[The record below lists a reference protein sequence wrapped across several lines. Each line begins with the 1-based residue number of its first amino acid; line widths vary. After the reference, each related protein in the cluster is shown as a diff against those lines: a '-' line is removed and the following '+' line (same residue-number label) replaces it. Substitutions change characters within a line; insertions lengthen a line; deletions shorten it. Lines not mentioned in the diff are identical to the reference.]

1 MRTLHLLPVLTAGL
15 LGLTGCDFDDIRDSE
30 RFSSDFHYNHP
41 LLAGGRLS
49 VETFNGS
56 IDVSPWDQNTVDISG
71 TKYGPSQLLANDLPV
86 SIDRTGDSISIRV
99 VRPSERRNHQGARF
113 VIKVPR
119 TAVLDRLVT
128 SNGGI
133 RTIDGVG
140 PSRFKSSNGTI
151 SVQGLKGSLDAVT
164 SNGTVELF
172 DIDGDVIAHTS
183 NGRVRAERL
192 RGTLEATSSNGS
204 ITADIVRTDRA
215 VRAETSNSH
224 IDLSLPADYARDV
237 RATTSNGGITV
248 RLPSPLNARVIAR
261 TSNSR
266 ITSDFDL
273 QMRGEIGKNRV
284 DATIGSGGPLI
295 DLSTSNGGIR
305 LARR

>member
-1 MRTLHLLPVLTAGL
+1 MKTLHLLPLLAVGL
-15 LGLTGCDFDDIRDSE
+15 LSLTGCDFEDFHDSQ
-30 RFSSDFHYNHP
+30 RYTSDFHYNHP
-41 LLAGGRLS
+41 LQAGGRLQ

-56 IDVSPWDQNTVDISG
+56 IEVSPWDQATVDISG
-71 TKYGPSQLLANDLPV
+71 TKYGPSQQAADDLPV
-86 SIDRTGDSISIRV
+86 NIDRTGDSIIIRV
-99 VRPSERRNHQGARF
+99 VRPSERRNHEGARF

-119 TAVLDRLVT
+119 STVLDRLVS

-140 PSRFKSSNGTI
+140 PARFRTSNGTVN
-151 SVQGLKGSLDAVT
+151 VQGLKGSLTVQT
-164 SNGTVELF
+164 SNGGVDLF
-172 DIDGDVIAHTS
+172 DIDGDVEAHTS

-237 RATTSNGGITV
+237 RASTSNGGITL
-248 RLPSPLNARVIAR
+248 RLPQSLNARVVAR

-266 ITSDFDL
+266 ITSDFDMQL
-273 QMRGEIGKNRV
+273 RGEIAKNHV
-284 DATIGSGGPLI
+284 DAVIGTGGPLL
-295 DLSTSNGGIR
+295 DLNTSNGNIR

>member
-1 MRTLHLLPVLTAGL
+1 MRSLCFVPLLAASLA
-15 LGLTGCDFDDIRDSE
+15 LTGCDFDDLHDSV
-30 RFSSDFHYNHP
+30 RYTSDFHYSHP
-41 LLAGGRLS
+41 LSAGGRLS

-56 IDVSPWDQNTVDISG
+56 IEVTGWDQNTVDISG
-71 TKYGPSQLLANDLPV
+71 TKYGPTQDAANDLPV
-86 SIDRTGDSISIRV
+86 SIDRTAETISIRV
-99 VRPSERRNHQGARF
+99 VRPVERRNHQGARF

-119 TAVLDRLVT
+119 TAVLDRLVS

-133 RTIDGVG
+133 RTTDGAG
-140 PSRFKSSNGTI
+140 PGRFKTSNGTV
-151 SVQGLKGSLDAVT
+151 SSQNFKGSLDVVT

-172 DIDGDVIAHTS
+172 DVDGDVTAHTS

-204 ITADIVRTDRA
+204 ITADIVRTDRP

-237 RATTSNGGITV
+237 RASTSNGGITV
-248 RLPSPLNARVIAR
+248 RLPATLNARVIAR

-266 ITSDFDL
+266 ITSDFDMM
-273 QMRGEIGKNRV
+273 MRGEIGKNRV
-284 DATIGSGGPLI
+284 DAVIGNGGPVI

>member
-1 MRTLHLLPVLTAGL
+1 MRTLRLLPVLTAGL
-15 LGLTGCDFDDIRDSE
+15 LCLTACDFDDIADHE
-30 RFSSDFHYNHP
+30 RFSSDFHFSHP
-41 LLAGGRLS
+41 LQSGGRLTL
-49 VETFNGS
+49 ETFNGS
-56 IDVSPWDQNTVDISG
+56 IEVSAWDQNTVDISG
-71 TKYGPSQLLANDLPV
+71 TKYGPSQQAADDLPV
-86 SIDRTGDSISIRV
+86 SIDHTADAVNIRV
-99 VRPSERRNHQGARF
+99 VRPVERRNHQGARF

-140 PSRFKSSNGTI
+140 PGRFKTSNGTI
-151 SVQGLKGSLDAVT
+151 NVQGLKGSLDAVT
-164 SNGTVELF
+164 SNGAVELF
-172 DIDGDVIAHTS
+172 DIDGDVVAHTS

-204 ITADIVRTDRA
+204 ITADIVRTDRS
-215 VRAETSNSH
+215 VRVETSNSSV
-224 IDLSLPADYARDV
+224 DLSLPPEYARDV
-237 RATTSNGGITV
+237 RASTSNGGITV
-248 RLPSPLNARVIAR
+248 RLPATTNARVIAR

-273 QMRGEIGKNRV
+273 QLRGEIAKNRV

-295 DLSTSNGGIR
+295 DLNTSNGNIR
-305 LARR
+305 LAKR

>member
-1 MRTLHLLPVLTAGL
+1 MRTSLVLPVLAAGL
-15 LGLTGCDFDDIRDSE
+15 LALTGCDFDDLHDFE
-30 RFSSDFHYNHP
+30 RFSSDFHFNHP
-41 LLAGGRLS
+41 LQAGGRVT
-49 VETFNGS
+49 VESFNGS
-56 IDVSPWDQNTVDISG
+56 IEVTPWDQNTVDISG
-71 TKYGPSQLLANDLPV
+71 TKYGPSQAAANDLPV
-86 SIDRTGDSISIRV
+86 SIDRTADTISIRV
-99 VRPSERRNHQGARF
+99 VRPMERRNHQGARF

-119 TAVLDRLVT
+119 SAVIERLTT

-133 RTIDGVG
+133 RTIDGIG
-140 PSRFKSSNGTI
+140 PGRFKTSNGTV
-151 SVQGLKGSLDAVT
+151 SVQGLKGSLDVVT
-164 SNGTVELF
+164 SNGSVELF
-172 DIDGDVIAHTS
+172 DIDGDVTAHTS

-224 IDLSLPADYARDV
+224 IDLSLPPDYARDV

-248 RLPSPLNARVIAR
+248 RLPSSLNARVIAR
-261 TSNSR
+261 TSNSK

-284 DATIGSGGPLI
+284 DATIGNGGPLI